1 MIGRRVV
8 VRGRVQGVF
17 FRDATRRKAQS
28 HGLAGWVRNNA
39 DGSVE
44 AYFEG
49 EPDAVEEIV
58 RFCHQG
64 PRGAEVDSVEVT
76 EQEPEGSEGFRV
88 IG

>member
-28 HGLAGWVRNNA
+28 QGLTGWVRNNA

-44 AYFEG
+44 ALFEG
-49 EPDAVEEIV
+49 DRDVVEEMV
-58 RFCHQG
+58 RFCREG
-64 PRGAEVDSVEVT
+64 PRGAEVESVEVT
-76 EQEPEGSEGFRV
+76 EQEPEGPEGFRV